1 MSSSP
6 EDLQYEAD
14 HIYQESNKGDLTLL
28 LLAKELYANCAEGFL
43 AKLRQATTA
52 DQKQALSVTISAVL
66 DRLEECKTRVEE
78 AQTIQ
83 DKLKATSHRD
93 LRPDTFNYHVPS
105 DSLTGS
111 KVADTSSKSPFESE
125 KKNSGIDGA
134 GSGRKSS
141 LTPPTARTGRK
152 STTPTRP
159 GTMKTPPQKSPM
171 KAEAKL
177 SENDKQILEQLLDS
191 SPGVHWDDIAGLS
204 LAKQTLQEA
213 VILPNLRPDLFR
225 GLRSPPKGVLLFG
238 PPGTGKT
245 MLAKAVATESG
256 FCFFNIS
263 ASAVTSKYIGEG
275 EKLIR
280 SLFNMARLKQPAV
293 IFFDEIDS
301 ILSARKDSEHEASR
315 RLKTEFMVQLDGTS
329 TANEERIL
337 VMGATNCPWDLDEAV
352 LRRMV
357 KRIYVPLP
365 DGASR
370 LALVTH
376 LMKKQ
381 SDETNSDKRVV
392 LKESVL
398 ARIVRLT
405 DGYSG
410 RYFFSI

>member
-1 MSSSP
+1 MH
-6 EDLQYEAD
+6 ELFYF
-14 HIYQESNKGDLTLL
+14 IIKKIIVIKNLTNSYCYCDINRYKTELNAVGVDPPRGILL
-28 LLAKELYANCAEGFL
+28 
-43 AKLRQATTA
+43 
-52 DQKQALSVTISAVL
+52 
-66 DRLEECKTRVEE
+66 
-78 AQTIQ
+78 
-83 DKLKATSHRD
+83 H
-93 LRPDTFNYHVPS
+93 
-105 DSLTGS
+105 
-111 KVADTSSKSPFESE
+111 
-125 KKNSGIDGA
+125 
-134 GSGRKSS
+134 
-141 LTPPTARTGRK
+141 
-152 STTPTRP
+152 
-159 GTMKTPPQKSPM
+159 
-171 KAEAKL
+171 
-177 SENDKQILEQLLDS
+177 
-191 SPGVHWDDIAGLS
+191 
-204 LAKQTLQEA
+204 
-213 VILPNLRPDLFR
+213 
-225 GLRSPPKGVLLFG
+225 G